1 MKSISKVIKENYYLN
16 PKKLSD
22 DYTETLDN
30 NKTFKKIVKKLK
42 LPDEYLMKYTS
53 KLEECSNELDNC
65 SKCKGLEH
73 CKNSFKGHVLYPEIL
88 NENLV
93 FDEIPCKYYLENEE
107 ENKYKKNIYLFEIP
121 KEIKEASMKNIH
133 LDDSERYD
141 IIKWLKNFIDTYVPK
156 KGTKGL
162 YLTGNFG
169 CGKTYLISACLNELA
184 KKDHKI
190 AIIYYPEFLRSLKE
204 SFGDN
209 DEYNEKFNFIKKTEL
224 LLIDD
229 IGAET
234 MTEWSRDEVLG
245 TILQYRM
252 QEGLTTFFTSNLT
265 IKDLEEHFSISSKG
279 VEKVK
284 AKRIIE
290 RIKQLTT
297 EKMMVSANKRKWGN
311 YEKRYN

>member
-1 MKSISKVIKENYYLN
+1 MKSISEVIKDNYYVNTARLEKDFN
-16 PKKLSD
+16 TAL
-22 DYTETLDN
+22 EHN
-30 NKTFKKIVKKLK
+30 NTFKKIVTKLN
-42 LPDEYLMKYTS
+42 LPNTYLMKYTT
-53 KLEECSNELDNC
+53 KLEETSKELNNC
-65 SKCKGLEH
+65 KKCKCLQD
-73 CKNSFKGHVLYPEIL
+73 CKNSYYGHVYYPELL
-88 NENLV
+88 NDNLV
-93 FDEIPCKYYLENEE
+93 FDYIPCKFKKENDEL
-107 ENKYKKNIYLFEIP
+107 NKYKKNIYLFEVP
-121 KEIKEASMKNIH
+121 KEIKEASMKNID
-133 LDDSERYD
+133 LDDPERFH
-141 IIKWLKNFIDTYVPK
+141 IIKWLKKFLDTYRQQV
-156 KGTKGL
+156 GMKGL
-162 YLTGNFG
+162 YLNGNFG

-204 SFGDN
+204 SFGDPE
-209 DEYNEKFNFIKKTEL
+209 EYNAKFKFIKNVEV

-265 IKDLEEHFSISSKG
+265 IKDLEEHFSISKEG

-290 RIKQLTT
+290 RIKQLTIEMT
-297 EKMMVSANKRKWGN
+297 MVSVNKRRKEGEN
-311 YEKRYN
+311 